1 MVVVDESRNWLEYHK
16 LELIEFNILICLYT
30 RHYFINDCGSHEK
43 EVERDPA
50 EFEIYK
56 ETHKS
61 EGFCGEWLIF
71 ILKKVMK
78 VIGIK
83 VNDFEDVKN

>member
-50 EFEIYK
+50 EYEIY
-56 ETHKS
+56 
-61 EGFCGEWLIF
+61 
-71 ILKKVMK
+71 
-78 VIGIK
+78 
-83 VNDFEDVKN
+83 